1 MGLVSGC
8 GIAAARLPGRVAGVP
23 RAPGAPFLVAGTAW
37 CWSGSVRQG
46 ADPVPGGHDVR
57 GPGPAGLDLQLAL
70 AAAAGQPGGDVQD
83 AVTHRPFSQP
93 VACTM

>member
-1 MGLVSGC
+1 MTV
-8 GIAAARLPGRVAGVP
+8 ARLAGRVAGVP

-57 GPGPAGLDLQLAL
+57 GPGPASLDLQLAL

-93 VACTM
+93 IACTM